1 MGISVS
7 QTNSGMTIKATLSGT
22 GTSIQKLLKELEVL
36 KKRVARLDGAH
47 VMFAHTITGS
57 ISPALQSMIVDEA
70 MVQKAVSPAMRLS
83 PRAFS
88 PKIASGRAL
97 PDKARAITDSLRSQM
112 QQQMTKSNRRVV
124 LNRAQFLEI
133 YFNDFGGYGSSPM
146 GKILNSATTQRLK

>member
-7 QTNSGMTIKATLSGT
+7 QTNSGMVVTATLSGK
-22 GTSIQKLLKELEVL
+22 GTSIHKLLKELEVL
-36 KKRVARLDGAH
+36 KKRVQRLDGAH

-57 ISPALQSMIVDEA
+57 VSPATQSMFVSEE

-97 PDKARAITDSLRSQM
+97 PDKARAITDSLRSQL
-112 QQQMTKSNRRVV
+112 QQQMTKTNRRVL

-146 GKILNSATTQRLK
+146 GKILNAATTKGLK

>member
-1 MGISVS
+1 MAVSVS
-7 QTNSGMTIKATLSGT
+7 QTKAGFQVTATLSGK
-22 GTSIQKLLKELEVL
+22 GTSIHKLLKEIEVL
-36 KKRVARLDGAH
+36 KKRVQRLDGAH
-47 VMFAHTITGS
+47 VMFAHTITVS
-57 ISPALQSMIVDEA
+57 QSPATQSMIVSEE

-112 QQQMTKSNRRVV
+112 QAQVLKSNRRVV